1 MKRSI
6 FALALAAALPLSAQ
20 AATELK
26 YNFVELDYGRTT
38 VDDNNVDVDFDGFG
52 VKGSVKVAEPVSLL
66 GSYQEWSDETL
77 AVDVDLNQY
86 QVGVGFRHAISDRA
100 DFIGELSYLNQDIEV
115 GNFGSDSV
123 DGGKISGGVRGLLAD
138 NFEGYVKANYIDGGD
153 FDGDFT
159 GTLGAQVMFNET
171 WGLTGEAE
179 LGSDVTTYMIGLRAS
194 F

>member
-52 VKGSVKVAEPVSLL
+52 VKGSVKVAEPVYLF
-66 GSYQEWSDETL
+66 GSYQQGSDEIL
-77 AVDVDLNQY
+77 GVDVDLNQY

-153 FDGDFT
+153 YDGDFT

-179 LGSDVTTYMIGLRAS
+179 LGSDVKTYMIGLRAS

>member
-38 VDDNNVDVDFDGFG
+38 IDDNNADVDFDGFG
-52 VKGSVKVAEPVSLL
+52 VKGSVKVAEPVYLF
-66 GSYQEWSDETL
+66 GSYQQGSDDL
-77 AVDVDLNQY
+77 LGVDLDAETY
-86 QVGVGFRHAISDRA
+86 QVGVGFRHAISDKA
-100 DFIGELSYLNQDIEV
+100 DFIGELSYLNQTIDV
-115 GNFGSDSV
+115 GNFASV
-123 DGGKISGGVRGLLAD
+123 DADGGKISGGVRGLLAD

-179 LGSDVTTYMIGLRAS
+179 FGSDQQTYMIGVRAS

>member
-6 FALALAAALPLSAQ
+6 FALALAAALPMSAQ

-26 YNFVELDYGRTT
+26 YNFVELDYGRTS
-38 VDDNNVDVDFDGFG
+38 VDDADLDFDGFG
-52 VKGSVKVAEPVSLL
+52 VKGSVKVAEPVYLF
-66 GSYQEWSDETL
+66 GSYQQGSDDFL
-77 AVDVDLNQY
+77 GVDVDAETY
-86 QVGVGFRHAISDRA
+86 QVGVGFRHALSPKA
-100 DFIGELSYLNQDIEV
+100 DFIAELSYLNQQIDV
-115 GNFGSDSV
+115 GNFGGVDA
-123 DGGKISGGVRGLLAD
+123 DGGKISGGVRGLLSD

-159 GTLGAQVMFNET
+159 GTIGAQVMFNET

-179 LGSDVTTYMIGLRAS
+179 LGSDQTTYLIGLRAS